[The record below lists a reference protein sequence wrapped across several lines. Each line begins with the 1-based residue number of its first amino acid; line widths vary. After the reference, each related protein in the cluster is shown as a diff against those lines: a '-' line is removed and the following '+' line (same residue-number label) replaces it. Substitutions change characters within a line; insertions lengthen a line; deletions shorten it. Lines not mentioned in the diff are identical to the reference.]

1 MNLDSDLTDKSVITR
16 IIAMRV
22 LTVDFNDKDASVKFT
37 ESLKNTG
44 FAVIKNHPIE
54 LSLIAKVYKEW
65 DTFFKSEEKNNY
77 LFNRETQD
85 GYFPM
90 MHAETAKGG
99 TSKDI
104 KELFQIYPWG
114 QYPARVSDAARE
126 LYIQLSSLAA
136 ILLQWLEDNTPLKI
150 SQGFFM
156 PLSHM
161 IYDSPRTMLRIIH
174 YPPLTGNE
182 DPGAMRAAAHED
194 INLLTLFVGATE
206 PGLQVKD
213 SEGVW
218 HEIKSD
224 PSTIV
229 VNTGDMLQMCSQ
241 GYYKST
247 THRVVNPQ
255 GEAAR
260 LARLAMLLF
269 LHPNDDVQLS
279 SSHTAMSYL
288 QERLHELGL
297 KA

>member
-1 MNLDSDLTDKSVITR
+1 
-16 IIAMRV
+16 MRV
-22 LTVDFNDKDASVKFT
+22 LTVDFNDKDAPAKFT

-44 FAVIKNHPIE
+44 FAIINNHPIE
-54 LSLIAKVYKEW
+54 TKLIAKVYQEW
-65 DTFFKSEEKNNY
+65 GEFFQRDEKNNY

-90 MHAETAKGG
+90 LHAETAKGS
-99 TSKDI
+99 TIKDI
-104 KELFQIYPWG
+104 KELFQVYPWG
-114 QYPARVSDAARE
+114 QYPATVSDLARE

-136 ILLQWLEDNTPLKI
+136 ILLQWLEDNTPAAI
-150 SQGFFM
+150 SQQFSM

-174 YPPLTGNE
+174 YPPLTGQENS
-182 DPGAMRAAAHED
+182 GAMRAAAHED

-206 PGLQVKD
+206 PGLQIKD

-218 HEIKSD
+218 HDVECD
-224 PSTIV
+224 LSTIV
-229 VNTGDMLQMCSQ
+229 VNTGDMLQMCSNN
-241 GYYKST
+241 YYKST

-269 LHPNDDVQLS
+269 LHPNDEVQLS
-279 SSHTAMSYL
+279 ANHTAMSYL
-288 QERLHELGL
+288 LERLRELGL
-297 KA
+297 RA